1 MTRKLMNYVFVGS
14 DADLEALKT
23 RPAIL
28 HAAKEP
34 WHRKFVGY
42 VSRGAPKESPEY
54 LYAVRYEYM
63 EMALNLVD
71 VDDPAYVNKDLM
83 EAAVNFVNYH
93 RCKQRNV
100 FIHCNQGL
108 SRAPTVGML
117 AIAPSLHPDF
127 YTSVK
132 MFQELYPEW
141 APKDGVYKFA
151 EQNWS
156 HFFGQLYPEDEG
168 ASPDVK
174 GPLSS

>member
-1 MTRKLMNYVFVGS
+1 MIHKLCNYVFVGS
-14 DADLEALKT
+14 DADLEGLKT

-54 LYAVRYEYM
+54 LYAIRYEYS

-83 EAAVNFVNYH
+83 DAAVNFVNYH
-93 RCKQRNV
+93 RCKHRNV

-117 AIAPSLHPDF
+117 VVAPSLHPDF
-127 YTSVK
+127 YESVK
-132 MFQELYPEW
+132 MFKELCPDW
-141 APKDGVYKFA
+141 TPKDGVYKFA
-151 EQNWS
+151 EENWS
-156 HFFGQLYPEDEG
+156 HYYGTLYPEEQG
-168 ASPDVK
+168 ADPNIRK
-174 GPLSS
+174 YLST